1 MEQFKI
7 VPFDGSVTVFFSDS
21 VIASTRN
28 AMVQSGHAEPDV
40 FYIPFEDIYFEFL
53 EPMNRTVDR
62 PGWGVARSWSVSA
75 AGEAAQDFMWVVPGP
90 DDSTLTG
97 HGTFNPELARID
109 VSHTEQREVPTP
121 KLPTDDSLVRHLVE
135 TSDLSP
141 LQAQELVRR
150 HGHDRAKLEE
160 IAKTFKAES

>member
-1 MEQFKI
+1 
-7 VPFDGSVTVFFSDS
+7 
-21 VIASTRN
+21 VIASTTN
-28 AMVQSGHAEPDV
+28 AMLQSGHGGPDV
-40 FYIPFEDIYFEFL
+40 FYVPFRDIYFEFL

-62 PGWGVARSWSVSA
+62 PGWGVARSWGVSA
-75 AGEAAQDFMWVVPGP
+75 VGEAAQDFMWAVPGP

-109 VSHTEQREVPTP
+109 AAPAEGSDADRP
-121 KLPTDDSLVRHLVE
+121 KLPTDDSMVRHLVE
-135 TSDLSP
+135 TSDLSA

-160 IAKTFKAES
+160 IAETFKAES